1 MTDDAMTTSDESF
14 PDSFIVQARCEMA
27 AYSCLRPITWRLEQ
41 IAGLPSFSD
50 FIDVRPGTDGLL
62 VHERDPAEWA
72 YLLVLYKDRPNYNLC
87 GWLWGHEVKQPRFKR
102 RGDDGLAAFFV
113 PLDSELFHPAETLI
127 GELIRR
133 PLVTGRPEDG
143 RLLDA
148 TPQDDEARLE
158 RMMTQ
163 YLQAMADK
171 PKTAECDA
179 VRSAVEVDY
188 LGELAVEVSPPRFER
203 NLRPLYISDHFR
215 AFPYR
220 RLRINAAADNGASVL
235 LMLDGKP
242 PPLPIVLT
250 GKPPMNRRQLKRRWT
265 VMLAIFTSPL
275 RSETMLILPD
285 RRLIAWEMLLK
296 EGAAIRDA
304 VGGRSEEVLS
314 EEDLMALS
322 EDGLMAPF
330 AGMRIREETERA
342 AALLALV
349 DATAGKRFR
358 ARRSER

>member
-1 MTDDAMTTSDESF
+1 MTTSDKWF
-14 PDSFIVQARCEMA
+14 PDSYTVQTLCETA
-27 AYSCLRPITWRLEQ
+27 AYRYLRPITWRLEQ
-41 IAGLPSFSD
+41 IAGLPPFSD

-72 YLLVLYKDRPNYNLC
+72 YLLVLYKDHPTYSPC
-87 GWLWGHEVKQPRFKR
+87 GWIWGNEAKQPRFER
-102 RGDDGLAAFFV
+102 RGDDGLPAFFV

-127 GELIRR
+127 DELIRR

-143 RLLDA
+143 RLPDA
-148 TPQDDEARLE
+148 TPQDDEARLK
-158 RMMTQ
+158 RMVAQ
-163 YLQAMADK
+163 YRQAMADK

-179 VRSAVEVDY
+179 VQSAVELNY
-188 LGELAVEVSPPRFER
+188 LGELAVKVSPPRFER

-242 PPLPIVLT
+242 PPQPIVLT
-250 GKPPMNRRQLKRRWT
+250 GKAPMNRPQLKRRWT
-265 VMLAIFTSPL
+265 VMLAILTSPL

-285 RRLIAWEMLLK
+285 RRLIAWEMVLK
-296 EGAAIRDA
+296 EGVTQAMLPKGDPT
-304 VGGRSEEVLS
+304 
-314 EEDLMALS
+314 ALS
-322 EDGLMAPF
+322 ENELMAPF
-330 AGMRIREETERA
+330 AGARIHEETERA

-349 DATAGKRFR
+349 DA
-358 ARRSER
+358 ARRGAARRGDDRGR